1 MTRTYRAVLALI
13 AAFGVLFAQIAV
25 AAYACP
31 MTFAQKQA
39 MEQPAQDHGC
49 CGDAVNAGEHGLC
62 KAHCSQGKQS
72 LDKRSLTVPDVGASM
87 PALAAPGTGLLL
99 VASEAPRELPSLLS
113 RPTEPPHALR
123 DCCLRF

>member
-31 MTFAQKQA
+31 MTFAKKQA

-49 CGDAVNAGEHGLC
+49 CGDAVEAGEHGLC
-62 KAHCSQGKQS
+62 KAHCNQGKQS
-72 LDKRSLTVPDVGASM
+72 LDKRSLSVPDVGASM
-87 PALAAPGTGLLL
+87 PALPAPGGGVVLA
-99 VASEAPRELPSLLS
+99 ASEAPQDLPSLLA
-113 RPTEPPHALR
+113 RPTAPPLAVR
-123 DCCLRF
+123 NCCLRF